1 MQAQKDESNMSN
13 TTTTVKRKVRSRNRR
28 RTRARSKTIAPRRLT
43 KEEIRMKAFLD
54 AVDYEKPKCRSECA
68 NGIRPCPFVSCRFNL
83 YLDVT
88 DSGSIKLNFPDL
100 DIWELE
106 DTCALDVAKRG
117 GTTLEEVGEIM
128 NLTRERI
135 RQIEVRGLL
144 KLKMD
149 PLSDNLEHYLK

>member
-1 MQAQKDESNMSN
+1 MQTQDSHLN
-13 TTTTVKRKVRSRNRR
+13 TNTITTSVKRKVRSRNRR

-43 KEEIRMKAFLD
+43 KEEIRMKEFLD
-54 AVDYEKPKCRSECA
+54 TVDLEKPKCRSQCS
-68 NGIRPCPFVSCRFNL
+68 GGLRPCPFVSCRFNL
-83 YLDVT
+83 FLDVT

-100 DIWELE
+100 EIWELE
-106 DTCALDVAKRG
+106 DTCALDVAERG

-149 PLSDNLEHYLK
+149 PLSDKLEHYLK